1 MTLAVSKLPFL
12 CLKTTHEQFPPMAF
26 VFWRIF
32 FVTWKNSSLKFWQ
45 ILCKS
50 RMKCLRYFKAR
61 LSNYF
66 IFFFLNRDEG
76 YLWQISGR
84 QMTENL
90 VAIVNSTPGFKLWV
104 DFPLFLQ
111 MVVGRLGRVGAAVHQ
126 GNVLEIR
133 RSERGRALTQNLMPT
148 EHIVLDL
155 MPNVLTAQVNI
166 PTQLTFIYL
175 KSFNKYVPF

>member
-1 MTLAVSKLPFL
+1 
-12 CLKTTHEQFPPMAF
+12 
-26 VFWRIF
+26 
-32 FVTWKNSSLKFWQ
+32 
-45 ILCKS
+45 
-50 RMKCLRYFKAR
+50 
-61 LSNYF
+61 
-66 IFFFLNRDEG
+66 
-76 YLWQISGR
+76 
-84 QMTENL
+84 
-90 VAIVNSTPGFKLWV
+90 
-104 DFPLFLQ
+104 